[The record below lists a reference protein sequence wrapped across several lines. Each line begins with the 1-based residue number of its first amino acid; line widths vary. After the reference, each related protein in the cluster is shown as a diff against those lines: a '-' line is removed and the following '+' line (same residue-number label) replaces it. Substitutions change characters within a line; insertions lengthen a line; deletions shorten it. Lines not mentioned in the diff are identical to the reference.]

1 MMFTVS
7 SVTLPQ
13 TQTQSNHNLG
23 LNHKTGG
30 RGCAE
35 RCEAELGPV
44 AGADGPIWG
53 GVDYSQDV
61 LRDCLF
67 TLVDS
72 V

>member
-7 SVTLPQ
+7 SVILPQ
-13 TQTQSNHNLG
+13 THGHKPQSWSESQNWG
-23 LNHKTGG
+23 EGI
-30 RGCAE
+30 AE
-35 RCEAELGPV
+35 RCKAELGPV
-44 AGADGPIWG
+44 AGETGPIWG